1 MKFVIDPQPAPAVP
15 VVQDSDAVADEKSP
29 QFPVHRIYCV
39 GRNYSEHVKEMGGDP
54 KQEPP
59 VFFSKPASAC
69 VTLNRDVDYPQATS
83 DLHHEV
89 ELVVALSA
97 GGKGI
102 AIEDAM
108 DCVYGYAVGIDFT
121 RRDLQA
127 VAKNKGRPWDVAK
140 GFDQSAPISA
150 LMTASNL
157 ESLIGAEICLLVNGE
172 VRQRASLGEMIW
184 SVPEIISELSKFFEL
199 KAGDLIYTGTPS
211 GVAAVSRGDR
221 LQASITG
228 LATLDFK
235 IV

>member
-1 MKFVIDPQPAPAVP
+1 MEYVIQPQVMPSVP
-15 VVQDSDAVADEKSP
+15 VRLEADEEISTHSA
-29 QFPVHRIYCV
+29 QFPIHRIYCV

-59 VFFSKPASAC
+59 IFFTKPATAC
-69 VTLNRDVDYPQATS
+69 VVLNEDVTYPQATN

-89 ELVVALSA
+89 ELVVALSS
-97 GGKGI
+97 GGKNL
-102 AIEDAM
+102 AVESAL

-127 VAKNKGRPWDVAK
+127 VAKEKGRPWDAAK

-150 LMTASNL
+150 IVAREVLGKLTDAQ
-157 ESLIGAEICLLVNGE
+157 ICLRVNGE
-172 VRQRASLGEMIW
+172 IRQNANINQMIW

-211 GVAAVSRGDR
+211 GVAAVVAGDR
-221 LQASITG
+221 LSASIEG
-228 LATLDFK
+228 IEVLEFA